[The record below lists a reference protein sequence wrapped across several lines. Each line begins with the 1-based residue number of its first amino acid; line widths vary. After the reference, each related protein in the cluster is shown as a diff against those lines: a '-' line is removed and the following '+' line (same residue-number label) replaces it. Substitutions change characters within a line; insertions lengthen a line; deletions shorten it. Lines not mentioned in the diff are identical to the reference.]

1 MADIYFYE
9 MDEVPQQNMM
19 PQQMVMQPQQMQQ
32 MMQLQRM
39 MQMQGRGFGPQMRC
53 NNSGNSGA
61 VCILIILIIIIIII
75 IIYVFCRSNNY
86 NYDYNGY
93 NKNGFLASPEAIR
106 DFNKVKSMD
115 PKSPYTEFKLNI
127 PNYDA
132 SKHQHIKQKLTAG
145 TLNADDF
152 DNA

>member
-9 MDEVPQQNMM
+9 MDEVPQRG
-19 PQQMVMQPQQMQQ
+19 QQMVPPQQLMQ
-32 MMQLQRM
+32 MQRM
-39 MQMQGRGFGPQMRC
+39 MMQSQGRGFGSPMRC
-53 NNSGNSGA
+53 NNDSGKAGA
-61 VCILIILIIIIIII
+61 ICILIILIIIIIII
-75 IIYVFCRSNNY
+75 IIYVFCRSNNCN
-86 NYDYNGY
+86 NYYGY
-93 NKNGFLASPEAIR
+93 KNGFLASPEAIR

-132 SKHQHIKQKLTAG
+132 AKHQHIKKKLTAG

>member
-1 MADIYFYE
+1 MADIYVYE
-9 MDEVPQQNMM
+9 MDEIPQRG
-19 PQQMVMQPQQMQQ
+19 QQVIPSQQLMQM
-32 MMQLQRM
+32 QRM
-39 MQMQGRGFGPQMRC
+39 MMQSQGRGFGPPMRC
-53 NNSGNSGA
+53 NNDSGKAGA
-61 VCILIILIIIIIII
+61 ICILIILIIIIIII
-75 IIYVFCRSNNY
+75 IIYVFCRGNCDNY
-86 NYDYNGY
+86 YGY
-93 NKNGFLASPEAIR
+93 KNGFLASPEAIR

-132 SKHQHIKQKLTAG
+132 AKHQHIKKKLTAG

>member
-9 MDEVPQQNMM
+9 MDEIPERS
-19 PQQMVMQPQQMQQ
+19 
-32 MMQLQRM
+32 QRM
-39 MQMQGRGFGPQMRC
+39 MQRRGYRHSMGC
-53 NNSGNSGA
+53 HDSGGKSAA

-86 NYDYNGY
+86 NYYGY
-93 NKNGFLASPEAIR
+93 KNGFLASPEAVR

-132 SKHQHIKQKLTAG
+132 AKHQHIKQKLTNN
-145 TLNADDF
+145 TLTPDDF

>member
-9 MDEVPQQNMM
+9 MDEFPQMGNQRTKISPQQIM
-19 PQQMVMQPQQMQQ
+19 QMQ
-32 MMQLQRM
+32 
-39 MQMQGRGFGPQMRC
+39 MQMQGFRPPMRC
-53 NNSGNSGA
+53 NNDSGKSAA
-61 VCILIILIIIIIII
+61 VCILVILIIIIIII

-86 NYDYNGY
+86 YEY
-93 NKNGFLASPEAIR
+93 KNGFLASPEAIR

-132 SKHQHIKQKLTAG
+132 AKHQHIKKKLNNG

>member
-9 MDEVPQQNMM
+9 MNEFPQQGQMQGNNMIS
-19 PQQMVMQPQQMQQ
+19 PQQ
-32 MMQLQRM
+32 MMQ
-39 MQMQGRGFGPQMRC
+39 MQMRGFRPPMRC
-53 NNSGNSGA
+53 NNNSGKSAA

-75 IIYVFCRSNNY
+75 IIYVFCRNNNCD
-86 NYDYNGY
+86 NYYGY
-93 NKNGFLASPEAIR
+93 KNGFLASPEAVR

-132 SKHQHIKQKLTAG
+132 AKHQHIKKKLDNG